1 MTVLIARRLRARVFR
16 RHERV
21 PPGLVFRSRGSAAL
35 DLDLLDLLA
44 FRRGTPEE
52 RARLQPI
59 SIADLMLSA
68 ELGRW
73 SGR

>member
-1 MTVLIARRLRARVFR
+1 MSECRLDWYFGP
-16 RHERV
+16 EGV
-21 PPGLVFRSRGSAAL
+21 PPWILIYWTI
-35 DLDLLDLLA
+35 LA